1 MRPAKNDL
9 RISDVIRNVVVG
21 RLTPEMDRVAAGEQL
36 DRAPA
41 GIAGLRLPGQ
51 LSVHIGRDAGLRA
64 RLDVRHHQ
72 RLNWVDAEAYRAYD
86 IDPEHNV
93 YRAQIVDVCADV
105 ARVQFEISDL

>member
-1 MRPAKNDL
+1 
-9 RISDVIRNVVVG
+9 
-21 RLTPEMDRVAAGEQL
+21 MDRVAAGEQL

-51 LSVHIGRDAGLRA
+51 LSVHIGRDAGLHA
-64 RLDVRHHQ
+64 GGWTFAITSY
-72 RLNWVDAEAYRAYD
+72 WVDAEAYRAYD